1 MDDFKNLLNINPKTG
16 ENPKNLLKVW
26 IKMDSNDADY
36 IEKTET
42 MDPNDLFNNKKLIYC
57 LAYVTAESCADVKSI
72 WGCHNDSVFGEHVNE
87 NKDVE
92 NLYDI
97 LAEYDFMVYS
107 EWDGCHT
114 YEDMK
119 ITYFDENGKEF
130 NVTFD
135 DIHKQ
140 FEKMSH
146 KEICDL
152 INSIKYE

>member
-1 MDDFKNLLNINPKTG
+1 MENFKNLLTIKAKSG
-16 ENPKNLLKVW
+16 KNPKNLLKVW

-42 MDPNDLFNNKKLIYC
+42 MDPNDLFHDKKLIYC
-57 LAYVTAESCADVKSI
+57 LAYVTAEYDGDEPA
-72 WGCHNDSVFGEHVNE
+72 FGKYVDE

-107 EWDGCHT
+107 EWGGCHT
-114 YEDMK
+114 YKDMK

-130 NVTFD
+130 NITFK

-140 FEKMSH
+140 FEKMTH

-152 INSIKYE
+152 INGIKYEQ

>member
-1 MDDFKNLLNINPKTG
+1 MENFKNLLTIKPKSG
-16 ENPKNLLKVW
+16 ENPKNLLNVW

-36 IEKTET
+36 IEKTEQ
-42 MDPNDLFNNKKLIYC
+42 MDPDNLFSNKKLIYC
-57 LAYVTAESCADVKSI
+57 LAYVTANNCFNAESWEHDGPI
-72 WGCHNDSVFGEHVNE
+72 FGKYVNE
-87 NKDVE
+87 NEDIE
-92 NLYDI
+92 SLYDI

-107 EWDGCHT
+107 EWGECHT

-130 NVTFD
+130 NITFD

-140 FEKMSH
+140 FEKMTH

-152 INSIKYE
+152 INSIEFEQ